1 MNKTGYQPMPVLLRA
16 EPNDVRWTSGSAKIL
31 TVVATL
37 GTLLT
42 LCGAVAICWIGF
54 NGSPRKTIEK
64 APVAVPVLPEARTA
78 PAAAP
83 VVPEATTA
91 PVAVAT
97 SHQEGAS
104 MPLPDS
110 NQSDHSILD
119 QPAMAA
125 PNPNPTVAPALQ
137 TESSANQ
144 TELLKGERPQTG
156 QIQTNPDRHLTEAM
170 RKKLEKVRLAAER
183 KRSQLE
189 ASYRE
194 HAISSEAYK
203 KGEEKYQKTIERYRR
218 EMNAGA
224 GPKKDLA
231 GQN

>member
-16 EPNDVRWTSGSAKIL
+16 EPNDARWTSNSAKIL

-42 LCGAVAICWIGF
+42 LCGAVAICLIGF
-54 NGSPRKTIEK
+54 NGAPGKTRESK
-64 APVAVPVLPEARTA
+64 APVAVPVLS
-78 PAAAP
+78 
-83 VVPEATTA
+83 EATAA
-91 PVAVAT
+91 PVAVASNHEDT
-97 SHQEGAS
+97 AS

-119 QPAMAA
+119 QPAVAA
-125 PNPNPTVAPALQ
+125 PSPNPMPAPVLQ
-137 TESSANQ
+137 TESS
-144 TELLKGERPQTG
+144 TTESELLKAERPQTG
-156 QIQTNPDRHLTEAM
+156 QKQALPVRHLTEAT

-189 ASYRE
+189 ESYRE
-194 HAISSEAYK
+194 HAISSETYK

-218 EMNAGA
+218 EMSAGA
-224 GPKKDLA
+224 GPKNDLA

>member
-16 EPNDVRWTSGSAKIL
+16 EPNDARWTSKSAKIL

-42 LCGAVAICWIGF
+42 LCGAVAICLIGF
-54 NGSPRKTIEK
+54 NGFPRKTLESK
-64 APVAVPVLPEARTA
+64 ALVATPVL
-78 PAAAP
+78 
-83 VVPEATTA
+83 PEATTA

-97 SHQEGAS
+97 NHEDGAS

-119 QPAMAA
+119 QPAVAA
-125 PNPNPTVAPALQ
+125 PSLNPTPAPTLQ
-137 TESSANQ
+137 TESSAS
-144 TELLKGERPQTG
+144 ESALLKGEQPQTG
-156 QIQTNPDRHLTEAM
+156 QTNPVRHLTETM
-170 RKKLEKVRLAAER
+170 RKKLEKMRLAAER

-189 ASYRE
+189 ESYRE

-218 EMNAGA
+218 EMSGGA
-224 GPKKDLA
+224 GPKNDLA

>member
-16 EPNDVRWTSGSAKIL
+16 EPNDARWTSKSAKIL

-42 LCGAVAICWIGF
+42 LCGAVAICLIGF
-54 NGSPRKTIEK
+54 NGFPRKTLESK
-64 APVAVPVLPEARTA
+64 APVAVPVLPEA
-78 PAAAP
+78 
-83 VVPEATTA
+83 TTA

-97 SHQEGAS
+97 NHEDGAS

-119 QPAMAA
+119 QPAVAT
-125 PNPNPTVAPALQ
+125 PSLNPTPAPALQ
-137 TESSANQ
+137 TESSAS
-144 TELLKGERPQTG
+144 ESALLKGERPQIG
-156 QIQTNPDRHLTEAM
+156 QTNPVRHLTEAM

-189 ASYRE
+189 ESYRE

-218 EMNAGA
+218 EMSAGA
-224 GPKKDLA
+224 GPKNDLA

>member
-16 EPNDVRWTSGSAKIL
+16 EPNDVRWTSKSAKIL

-91 PVAVAT
+91 PVAT
-97 SHQEGAS
+97 SHQDGAS

-119 QPAMAA
+119 QPAVAA

-137 TESSANQ
+137 TESSASQ
-144 TELLKGERPQTG
+144 SDLLKGEPQTG
-156 QIQTNPDRHLTEAM
+156 QIQTNPVRHLTEAM
-170 RKKLEKVRLAAER
+170 RKKLEKARLAAER

-218 EMNAGA
+218 EMNAGT

>member
-16 EPNDVRWTSGSAKIL
+16 EPNDARWTSKSAKIL

-42 LCGAVAICWIGF
+42 LCGAVMICLIGF
-54 NGSPRKTIEK
+54 NGFPRKTLESK
-64 APVAVPVLPEARTA
+64 APVAVPVLPEA
-78 PAAAP
+78 
-83 VVPEATTA
+83 TTA

-97 SHQEGAS
+97 NHEDGQSRL
-104 MPLPDS
+104 LPDS

-119 QPAMAA
+119 QPAVAA
-125 PNPNPTVAPALQ
+125 PSPNPTPAPALQ
-137 TESSANQ
+137 TESSASES
-144 TELLKGERPQTG
+144 ELLKGERPQTG
-156 QIQTNPDRHLTEAM
+156 QPNPVRHLTETM

-189 ASYRE
+189 ESYRE

-218 EMNAGA
+218 EMSASA
-224 GPKKDLA
+224 GPKNDLA

>member
-16 EPNDVRWTSGSAKIL
+16 EPNDARWTSKSAKIL

-42 LCGAVAICWIGF
+42 LCGAVAICLIGF
-54 NGSPRKTIEK
+54 NEFPRKTLESK
-64 APVAVPVLPEARTA
+64 APVAVPVLPEA
-78 PAAAP
+78 
-83 VVPEATTA
+83 TTA

-97 SHQEGAS
+97 NHEDGPS

-119 QPAMAA
+119 QPAVAA

-137 TESSANQ
+137 TESSASQ
-144 TELLKGERPQTG
+144 SDLLKGEPQTG
-156 QIQTNPDRHLTEAM
+156 QIQTNPARHLTEAM

-189 ASYRE
+189 ESYRE

-218 EMNAGA
+218 EMNAGT

>member
-1 MNKTGYQPMPVLLRA
+1 MPVLLRA
-16 EPNDVRWTSGSAKIL
+16 EPNDARWTSKSAKIL

-42 LCGAVAICWIGF
+42 LCGAVAICLIGF
-54 NGSPRKTIEK
+54 NGFPRKTLESK
-64 APVAVPVLPEARTA
+64 APVAAPVL
-78 PAAAP
+78 
-83 VVPEATTA
+83 PEATTA

-97 SHQEGAS
+97 NHEDGAS

-119 QPAMAA
+119 QPAVAA
-125 PNPNPTVAPALQ
+125 PSPNPTPAPAPQ
-137 TESSANQ
+137 TASSASES
-144 TELLKGERPQTG
+144 ELLKGERPQTG
-156 QIQTNPDRHLTEAM
+156 QTQTNPVRHLTEAA

-189 ASYRE
+189 ESYRE

-218 EMNAGA
+218 EMSASA
-224 GPKKDLA
+224 GPKNDLA

>member
-16 EPNDVRWTSGSAKIL
+16 EPNDARWTSKSAKIL

-42 LCGAVAICWIGF
+42 LCGAVMICLIGF
-54 NGSPRKTIEK
+54 NGFPRKTLESK
-64 APVAVPVLPEARTA
+64 APVAAPVL
-78 PAAAP
+78 
-83 VVPEATTA
+83 PEATTA

-97 SHQEGAS
+97 NHEDGQS
-104 MPLPDS
+104 MLLPDS

-119 QPAMAA
+119 QPAVAA
-125 PNPNPTVAPALQ
+125 PSPNPTPAPALQ
-137 TESSANQ
+137 TQSSASES
-144 TELLKGERPQTG
+144 ELLKGERPQTG
-156 QIQTNPDRHLTEAM
+156 QTNPVRHLTEAM

-189 ASYRE
+189 ESYRE

-218 EMNAGA
+218 EMGAGA
-224 GPKKDLA
+224 GPKNDLA

>member
-16 EPNDVRWTSGSAKIL
+16 EPNDARWTSKSAKIL

-42 LCGAVAICWIGF
+42 LCGAVAICLIGF
-54 NGSPRKTIEK
+54 NGFPRKTLESK
-64 APVAVPVLPEARTA
+64 APVAVPVLPEA
-78 PAAAP
+78 
-83 VVPEATTA
+83 TTA
-91 PVAVAT
+91 PVVVAT
-97 SHQEGAS
+97 NHEDGAS

-119 QPAMAA
+119 QPAVAA
-125 PNPNPTVAPALQ
+125 PSPNPTPAPAPQ
-137 TESSANQ
+137 TASSASES
-144 TELLKGERPQTG
+144 ELLKGERPQTG
-156 QIQTNPDRHLTEAM
+156 QTQTNPVRHLTEAA

-189 ASYRE
+189 ESYRE

-218 EMNAGA
+218 EMSAGA
-224 GPKKDLA
+224 GPKNDLA